1 MKKKEVENK
10 ISEEMLQKGKKIYV
24 AVLMLAVAVFGIGAY
39 NVFAPK
45 KVDNTNISTLQ
56 QDSLVQI
63 AATVDDT
70 NRDSDGDGIIDTKDS
85 QWNVGP
91 RDILLFATLAY
102 EPAQGSYYLDNGLKG
117 TARKWDTT
125 KTNINYVCPDKD
137 TNGKIIK
144 TNPAAKPGT
153 YSTNQNCMINQSKM
167 VGMKANDNQT
177 LGKMVFNSWQTVG
190 DEYYFEGM
198 DSNGNPEQYAS
209 IDEIKDWA
217 IVDYT
222 SIPAVKLLKTGGNF
236 EATTFRYDNNFV
248 IAYRGTDFPDLI
260 EWMADLLGYGL
271 ANSLGDYEA
280 EAKKYVERIIEKYTA
295 QYEAEGDQG
304 KEPNFY
310 ITGHSLGGYLAQIGG
325 AYVIDP
331 ANDVKGREYLRDI
344 IYFNGMGIGFND
356 GLKVSVKDS
365 VVLGNWTEAVAAQ
378 SPIYQA
384 LLDWSKKTD
393 NNGRQHN
400 VTCYHNYG
408 DPISSLG
415 LHVNKIGF
423 YVAPGAVRRH
433 MKDTSL
439 FQAISR
445 NNVVKGVI
453 TGVLNGANQLFKN
466 SYLSDVSK
474 YYNYY
479 NEMYKVNNRK
489 VLSVA
494 DLLWFAHEPSAS
506 LLYNINQGSR
516 GVAKEAEVVTVSHN
530 YAKDTKKV
538 TFTFQVNVNGTP
550 LSYQWY
556 KNGVAIAGATS
567 QIYTVFENVG
577 SQVSNNKYTVKVKVK
592 STENQTTTVTG
603 VAYVDRVIPRV
614 ASMIT
619 QNYWLLKR
627 NKTMDIILKF
637 TDDSGFSDT
646 ELKTSDIKLGGLLK
660 NLIIQSVTRT
670 KTSSDGKT
678 VEYKV
683 VVKGNVVGIETL
695 NIITGALVDSYG
707 NPSPAHKTNPVKI
720 IL

>member
-1 MKKKEVENK
+1 MKNKKDENK
-10 ISEEMLQKGKKIYV
+10 ISDEMLQKGKKIYV

-39 NVFAPK
+39 NVFVPN
-45 KVDNTNISTLQ
+45 KVDNKNIATLQ

-63 AATVDDT
+63 AEAVDDT
-70 NRDSDGDGIIDTKDS
+70 NRDSDGDGIIDANDTE
-85 QWNVGP
+85 WNVGP

-117 TARKWDTT
+117 TARKWDAT
-125 KTNINYVCPDKD
+125 KTNIDYVCPDTD
-137 TNGKIIK
+137 NNGKIIK
-144 TNPAAKPGT
+144 TNPASKPGT
-153 YSTNQNCMINQSKM
+153 YSTNKNCMINQSKM
-167 VGMKANDNQT
+167 VGMKANDNQI
-177 LGKMVFNSWQTVG
+177 LGSVVFNSWQTVG
-190 DEYYFEGM
+190 DEYYFEGL
-198 DSNGNPEQYAS
+198 DSNGKSEEYAS

-222 SIPAVKLLKTGGNF
+222 SKSAVKLLKTGGNF

-260 EWMADLLGYGL
+260 EWMADILGYGL
-271 ANSLGDYEA
+271 VNSLGDYEKEA
-280 EAKKYVERIIEKYTA
+280 EKYAERIIEKYTA

-356 GLKVSVKDS
+356 GLKVSVKNS

-378 SPIYQA
+378 SPTYQT
-384 LLDWSKKTD
+384 LLNWSQSKD

-400 VTCYHNYG
+400 VICYHNYG

-423 YVAPGAVRRH
+423 NVAPGAVRRH
-433 MKDTSL
+433 MKDNSL
-439 FQAISR
+439 FQTISR

-453 TGVLNGANQLFKN
+453 NGVLNGANQLFKN

-506 LLYNINQGSR
+506 LLYNVNQGSR
-516 GVAKEAEVVTVSHN
+516 GAAKEAEVIVVSHN
-530 YAKDTKKV
+530 YASDTKKV

-556 KNGVAIAGATS
+556 KNGVVISGATS
-567 QIYTVFENVG
+567 QTYTVFENVG
-577 SQVSNNKYTVKVKVK
+577 TQVSNNRYTVKVKVK
-592 STENQTTTVTG
+592 SIDSQITTVTG
-603 VAYVDRVIPRV
+603 VAYVDRVVPRLV
-614 ASMIT
+614 SMIT
-619 QNYWLLKR
+619 QDYWILKR
-627 NKTMDIILKF
+627 NKTMKIIFKF
-637 TDDSGFSDT
+637 TDDNGFSDS

-670 KTSSDGKT
+670 KTSADGKT
-678 VEYKV
+678 VEYTV
-683 VVKGNVVGIETL
+683 VVKGNMVGFETL
-695 NIITGALVDSYG
+695 SVLPGALVDSYG
-707 NPSPAHKTNPVKI
+707 NPSPAHKTKSVKI